1 MRILIVED
9 QRLLADAVAEGLR
22 REAMAVD
29 VAYDGEE
36 ASERLGV
43 NDYDVVVLDRDL
55 PGVSGDDLCRSLVSA
70 NSPTRVLMLTAAAAV
85 NQRVA
90 GLSLGADDYLGKPFD
105 FTELVARV
113 RALGRRTQQPLSPVL
128 RRGDVQL
135 DPNRR
140 EVLRGGRYVRLSRK
154 EFAVLEELLRATG
167 GVVTTERLLEKAW
180 DEHVNPFTNAVRVT
194 MVSLRRKLGEP
205 PVVETVHGVGYRVP

>member
-1 MRILIVED
+1 M
-9 QRLLADAVAEGLR
+9 LADAIVEGLR

-29 VAYDGEE
+29 VAYDGVD
-36 ASERLGV
+36 AGERLAV

-70 NSPTRVLMLTAAAAV
+70 NSPARVLMLTAAAAV

-105 FTELVARV
+105 FTELVARI

-128 RRGDVQL
+128 CRRTSSSTPTGARCCAVA
-135 DPNRR
+135 
-140 EVLRGGRYVRLSRK
+140 GT
-154 EFAVLEELLRATG
+154 FACPARSSPCWRNCCG
-167 GVVTTERLLEKAW
+167 
-180 DEHVNPFTNAVRVT
+180 
-194 MVSLRRKLGEP
+194 P
-205 PVVETVHGVGYRVP
+205 PVPS